1 MTEPS
6 AIPRSITPRSITHG
20 SFSLERTYEAPRSAV
35 FAAFATE
42 AAKAAWFSGGDGY
55 TVVEKAFEF
64 REGGREVLAGKWESG
79 MVTRMDLTYFDIVPD
94 ERIVYT
100 YEMRL
105 DGTKISVS
113 LATIEFKPAGA
124 GTRLMLTETGAY
136 LDGYD
141 DAGSREHGT
150 NALIDR
156 LADYLARAPA

>member
-1 MTEPS
+1 MTE
-6 AIPRSITPRSITHG
+6 RSITHG
-20 SFSLERTYEAPRSAV
+20 SFSLQRTYDVPREMV

-42 AAKAAWFSGGDGY
+42 AGKAAWFNAGEGY
-55 TVVEKAFEF
+55 TIVEKAFEF
-64 REGGREVLAGKWESG
+64 REGGKETLAGRWQSG
-79 MVTRMDLTYFDIVPD
+79 MVTRMDLVYFDIVPN

-113 LATIEFKPAGA
+113 LATIEFKPEGR
-124 GTRLMLTETGAY
+124 GTRLQLTETGAY

-150 NALIDR
+150 NALIDK
-156 LADYLARAPA
+156 LGDYLARVPA

>member
-1 MTEPS
+1 MTQ
-6 AIPRSITPRSITHG
+6 RSITHG
-20 SFSLERTYEAPRSAV
+20 SFSLERTYDVPRQAV

-55 TVVEKAFEF
+55 AVAEKAFDF
-64 REGGREVLAGKWESG
+64 REGGREVLVGKWDSG
-79 MVTRMDLTYFDIVPD
+79 MVTRMDLTYFDIVAD
-94 ERIVYT
+94 ERIVYA
-100 YEMRL
+100 YEMSL

-113 LATIEFKPAGA
+113 LATLEFKPTGS

-150 NALIDR
+150 NAIIDK
-156 LADYLARAPA
+156 LGEFLARVPA